1 MRGKPWFFIAAAA
14 VLATP
19 VVGRAAEGEAALV
32 EAVRQRDAKA
42 VHALMSKGSDVNAA
56 GPDGTT
62 ALHWAARAD
71 DPEIVRL
78 LIARGADV
86 RVANRYGITPMWQAA
101 LSGNAQII
109 EALAAA
115 GASVDVALASGET
128 PLLVAARTGKA
139 DAVRALIARGANPNL
154 AENVFGQTPLMLAA
168 AENHAEVCRL
178 LLSSGATLNTKTALH
193 KGKTFAL
200 SNPYKG
206 GFTALMYAV
215 RHGSIDATAAL
226 LDAGANINEQDPE
239 GISPLL
245 LAVFNGHYD
254 LAAQLVKRGADVN
267 LADEAGRGPLYQ
279 AIDMRRLEFIAGRPS
294 PKWVDELDA
303 LGLISLL
310 LDRGASV
317 NAALTKRQPMR
328 KAASPSD
335 TWLTEGTTPFLKAA
349 KNADVPVLKLLLAR
363 GADPYAQAPKINATA
378 LMFAAGVGW
387 RELSSIAPESDA
399 LEAVKF
405 LWERGGYD
413 VNAAASNTGQTALH
427 GAASRGAASVIRF
440 LAEKGANPHVTD
452 KKGRTPLDEAGPVD
466 EGMSGSHPARPEA
479 QALLRKLMEASP
491 APAAARQ

>member
-1 MRGKPWFFIAAAA
+1 MRGKAWFLIATAL

-19 VVGRAAEGEAALV
+19 VAGRGAEGDGALV
-32 EAVRQRDAKA
+32 DAVKQRDVRAVRTL
-42 VHALMSKGSDVNAA
+42 VSKGDVNAA

-62 ALHWAARAD
+62 ALHWAARSD

-86 RVANRYGITPMWQAA
+86 RATNRYGITPMWQAA
-101 LSGNAQII
+101 LNGNAQII
-109 EALAAA
+109 EALAEA
-115 GASVDVALASGET
+115 GAPVDVTLASGET
-128 PLLVAARTGKA
+128 PLLVAARTGKV
-139 DAVRALIARGANPNL
+139 DAVRALVARGANVNL
-154 AENVFGQTPLMLAA
+154 PENVFGQTPLMLAA
-168 AENHAEVCRL
+168 AENHADVCRL
-178 LLSSGATLNTKTALH
+178 LLSSGANVNTRTSLH

-200 SNPYKG
+200 SNPYTG

-215 RHGSIDATAAL
+215 RHGSKDATAVL
-226 LDAGANINEQDPE
+226 LDAGANINEQDPD

-254 LAAQLVKRGADVN
+254 LAAMLVKRGADVN
-267 LADEAGRGPLYQ
+267 LVDEAGRGPLYQ

-294 PKWVDELDA
+294 PKWVDDLDA

-310 LDRGASV
+310 LESGANV
-317 NAALTKRQPMR
+317 NAPLTKRQPMR

-335 TWLTEGTTPFLKAA
+335 TWLIEGTTPFLKAA
-349 KNADVPVLKLLLAR
+349 KNADVPVLKILLEHK
-363 GADPYAQAPKINATA
+363 ADPYAQAPKVQASA

-413 VNAAASNTGQTALH
+413 INAITSNSGQTALH
-427 GAASRGAASVIRF
+427 GAASRGAASIIQF
-440 LAEKGANPHVTD
+440 LVEKGANPHAKD

-466 EGMSGSHPARPEA
+466 EGMAGSHPPRPEA
-479 QALLRKLMEASP
+479 QALLRKVMEQSP
-491 APAAARQ
+491 NPTPAQQ